1 MQNNKKQIAE
11 FLGRLL
17 AGNKG
22 KISVILSFGGL
33 PSFFFFDKD
42 NKVDQGSKKVQHFS
56 TYKERVKP

>member
-33 PSFFFFDKD
+33 PSFFFLIRITKWTR
-42 NKVDQGSKKVQHFS
+42 GPKKYNILAHI
-56 TYKERVKP
+56 KKG